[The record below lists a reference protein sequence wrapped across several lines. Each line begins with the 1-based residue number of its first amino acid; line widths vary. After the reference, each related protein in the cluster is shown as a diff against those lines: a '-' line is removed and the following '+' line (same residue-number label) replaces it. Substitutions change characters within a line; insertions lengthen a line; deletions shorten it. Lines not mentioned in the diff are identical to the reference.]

1 MGYPI
6 ALCCRCYGFY
16 WGVTVSAI
24 FAFINRLNIPV
35 IILYIISLFVA
46 ADIFINYV
54 LKHSTGLYLR
64 FIAGLLMGILFT
76 VIINIKKEK
85 KTC

>member
-16 WGVTVSAI
+16 WGVAI
-24 FAFINRLNIPV
+24 SSVFAIMNKFIIPV
-35 IILYIISLFVA
+35 KVLYIILIFILT
-46 ADIFINYV
+46 DIFVNYI
-54 LKHSTGLYLR
+54 LKHSTGIYLR
-64 FIAGLLMGILFT
+64 FIAGLLMGILFVV
-76 VIINIKKEK
+76 VINMKRRE